1 MTNLTKKAKI
11 ALAGG
16 GAGLL
21 ALAVALGVWQP
32 WDMEPPADP
41 ADPQQ
46 QVGEVLPP
54 ADSGGEEGLSLTVGG
69 KKIPCV
75 LHEGDGWSIYVP
87 ADWTVEAGENG
98 GIFSAP
104 GDTARLEVIR
114 GASGPWEG
122 AFVSAYPQHLSAV
135 ETWLTRH
142 FYVGGA
148 GSSWEVVCAAP
159 EEAWDGHQRLL
170 TALARTLTVGEDK
183 PFSGLSPVASQPDWQ
198 LHQGETLLWMDKDA
212 NVVDDVVEEHIVT
225 EMMAWDAETRRSYTG
240 QYRLEDI
247 VWSGSYTC
255 LTDEGYVDVFTVPF
269 AYKVAEDMEESV
281 VPRDGMVLGEGWL
294 VDAGRLR
301 VALLHDGS
309 AVERVIFLRT
319 DAAAS
324 GQPGFAAELM
334 AAGLAG

>member
-1 MTNLTKKAKI
+1 
-11 ALAGG
+11 
-16 GAGLL
+16 
-21 ALAVALGVWQP
+21 
-32 WDMEPPADP
+32 
-41 ADPQQ
+41 
-46 QVGEVLPP
+46 
-54 ADSGGEEGLSLTVGG
+54 
-69 KKIPCV
+69 
-75 LHEGDGWSIYVP
+75 
-87 ADWTVEAGENG
+87 
-98 GIFSAP
+98 
-104 GDTARLEVIR
+104 
-114 GASGPWEG
+114 
-122 AFVSAYPQHLSAV
+122 
-135 ETWLTRH
+135 
-142 FYVGGA
+142 VGGA

-212 NVVDDVVEEHIVT
+212 YVVDDVVEEHIVT

>member
-1 MTNLTKKAKI
+1 MKDNFDFETEFPEAPKKKSYAD
-11 ALAGG
+11 LDL
-16 GAGLL
+16 GLDFDL
-21 ALAVALGVWQP
+21 SFL
-32 WDMEPPADP
+32 DDIDES
-41 ADPQQ
+41 
-46 QVGEVLPP
+46 VL
-54 ADSGGEEGLSLTVGG
+54 
-69 KKIPCV
+69 
-75 LHEGDGWSIYVP
+75 
-87 ADWTVEAGENG
+87 
-98 GIFSAP
+98 
-104 GDTARLEVIR
+104 
-114 GASGPWEG
+114 
-122 AFVSAYPQHLSAV
+122 
-135 ETWLTRH
+135 
-142 FYVGGA
+142 
-148 GSSWEVVCAAP
+148 
-159 EEAWDGHQRLL
+159 
-170 TALARTLTVGEDK
+170 
-183 PFSGLSPVASQPDWQ
+183 
-198 LHQGETLLWMDKDA
+198 
-212 NVVDDVVEEHIVT
+212 DDVVEEHIVT